1 MQVEAMLPKYV
12 EAILSGNRS
21 AARDIIRR
29 LISTGVKAHD
39 IYRHIFF
46 PSMEQINER
55 YREDRIS
62 VLIRNMA
69 VRINRFLTDQ
79 VQAQLMPKHSN
90 GKSAIIL
97 CAETESEEL
106 GGQMCADLLEADG
119 WQVFFL
125 GGGVAEDEVTEFIGN
140 VKPDLLVIYGSTPS
154 GVPQTRELIIR
165 IRDIGLCPGMNVLL
179 TGGIFNRVE
188 GLWEELRAD
197 LFAADPI
204 EMLAVAYGNNNNNN
218 NRRFVE
224 PQESAAPK
232 RRRRLVAGPISI
244 N

>member
-1 MQVEAMLPKYV
+1 MQVEVMLPKYV
-12 EAILSGNRS
+12 EALVSGNRS

-29 LISTGVKAHD
+29 LICTGVKAHD
-39 IYRHIFF
+39 IYRYIFF
-46 PSMEQINER
+46 PGMEQINEQ
-55 YREDRIS
+55 YREDRICIL
-62 VLIRNMA
+62 VRNMA
-69 VRINRFLTDQ
+69 TRINRFLTDQ
-79 VQAQLMPKHSN
+79 VQAQLMPKPAN

-119 WQVFFL
+119 WRVYFI

-140 VKPDLLVIYGSTPS
+140 VKPDLLVVYGSTPS
-154 GVPQTRELIIR
+154 GVPQTRDLIFR
-165 IRDIGLCPGMNVLL
+165 IREIGLCPGMNVLL

-197 LFAADPI
+197 LYASDPI
-204 EMLAVAYGNNNNNN
+204 DMLASAQGNNH
-218 NRRFVE
+218 RFSE
-224 PQESAAPK
+224 PQEQAAPK

>member
-1 MQVEAMLPKYV
+1 MQVEVMLPKYV

-21 AARDIIRR
+21 TARDIIRR

-39 IYRHIFF
+39 IYRYIFF
-46 PSMEQINER
+46 PSMEQISEF

-62 VLIRNMA
+62 VLVRNMA
-69 VRINRFLTDQ
+69 TRINRFLTDQ
-79 VQAQLMPKHSN
+79 VQAQLMPKPSN

-106 GGQMCADLLEADG
+106 GGQMCADLLESDG

-125 GGGVAEDEVTEFIGN
+125 GSGVAEDDVTEFIGN
-140 VKPDLLVIYGSTPS
+140 VNPNLLVVYGSTPS
-154 GVPQTRELIIR
+154 GVPQTRELIFR
-165 IRDIGLCPGMNVLL
+165 IREIGLCPHMNVLL

-197 LFAADPI
+197 LYASNPI
-204 EMLAVAYGNNNNNN
+204 EMLSLANGN
-218 NRRFVE
+218 NRRFFE
-224 PQESAAPK
+224 PHDPTAPK
-232 RRRRLVAGPISI
+232 RRRRLVAGPI
-244 N
+244 NMN